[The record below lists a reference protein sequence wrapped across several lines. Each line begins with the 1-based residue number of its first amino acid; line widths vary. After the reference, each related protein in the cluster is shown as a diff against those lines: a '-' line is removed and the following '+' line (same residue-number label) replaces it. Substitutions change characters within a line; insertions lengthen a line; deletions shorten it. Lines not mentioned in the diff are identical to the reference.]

1 MGDLIKFNPSFFP
14 DLQVKEDGS
23 LFVMGLLA
31 TGEDLGIK
39 HGSIAFTFSTIEE
52 GKGHE
57 VNAVVSVD
65 CTVNDDNWQFS
76 GRLNILSLSSR
87 GVFATQMVKP
97 STKFKLPADIF
108 LSKAIEKVL
117 TYLRAKDESVW
128 FEEITGTTPER
139 PLFSPFI
146 IENAPNLL
154 FGKGGT
160 GKTYIC
166 LRMCLSLITGRPILG
181 FTPTRKCKVLFVD
194 YEASKGEFYDR
205 FSKLISGLGP
215 DVELTDIMK
224 GIRYFPPLGRPLHEI
239 VPLLKKTIVEHG
251 IDFVLVDSAIL
262 ACGGEPEKADIA
274 GRYFNALA
282 TLNVTTLTIAHETK
296 AENHA
301 YPFGSVVWWN
311 SPRNIWNAQG
321 MNEVEDED
329 AEVDPEQPI
338 EVGLFH
344 RKANNGSKAR
354 MVSTRIL
361 FQDSKVSLTLGDQGN
376 WDKEVSVSTRILRFL
391 RARGVSNRKGID
403 AEFSDLEKNTIRVN
417 LQRLQTSGKIT
428 LLGGQGGDYC
438 ITSKKQGA
446 Q

>member
-1 MGDLIKFNPSFFP
+1 MSDLIKFNPSFFP
-14 DLQVKEDGS
+14 ELQVKEDGS

-31 TGEDLGIK
+31 TGEEVGVSR
-39 HGSIAFTFSTIEE
+39 GSVAFTFSSIEE
-52 GKGHE
+52 GKAHE
-57 VNAVVSVD
+57 TNALVSVSCVVD
-65 CTVNDDNWQFS
+65 GDSWEFS
-76 GRLNILSLSSR
+76 GRLNILSISAR

-97 STKFKLPADIF
+97 STKYKLPADIF
-108 LSKAIEKVL
+108 LSTAIEKVL
-117 TYLRAKDESVW
+117 KHLKSKDESSW
-128 FEEITGTTPER
+128 FEEITGTVPEH
-139 PLFSPFI
+139 PLFAPFI

-160 GKTYIC
+160 GKTYLC
-166 LRMCLSLITGRPILG
+166 LRMALSLITGRQFLG

-205 FSKLISGLGP
+205 FSKLISGLGS
-215 DVELTDIMK
+215 DFELSEIMNR
-224 GIRYFPPLGRPLHEI
+224 IRYFPPLGRPLHEI

-274 GRYFNALA
+274 GRYFNALSM
-282 TLNVTTLTIAHETK
+282 LKVTSMTIAHETK

-329 AEVDPEQPI
+329 ADVDPNQPI

-344 RKANNGSKAR
+344 RKANNGPKAR
-354 MVSTRIL
+354 MVSTKIL
-361 FQDSKVSLTLGDQGN
+361 FQDTRVSVVLGDPNN
-376 WDKEVSVSTRILRFL
+376 WDKEASVSTRILRFL
-391 RARGVSNRKGID
+391 RAKGASKRKDID
-403 AEFSDLEKNTIRVN
+403 SEFPEVEKTTIRLN
-417 LQRLQTSGKIT
+417 LQRLQSSGKII

-438 ITSKKQGA
+438 IKK
-446 Q
+446 